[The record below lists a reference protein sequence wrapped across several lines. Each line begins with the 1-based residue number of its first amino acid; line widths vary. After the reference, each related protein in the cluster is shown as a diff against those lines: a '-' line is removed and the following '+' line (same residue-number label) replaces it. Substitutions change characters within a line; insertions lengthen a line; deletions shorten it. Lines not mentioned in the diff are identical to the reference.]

1 MNAFLALLRDEQ
13 GATLYEYCLLLAL
26 VAVVAITGLNT
37 MSAAISSWLVS
48 MAAALTK
55 GQTGS

>member
-1 MNAFLALLRDEQ
+1 MNAFLALLRDDE

-37 MSAAISSWLVS
+37 MSGVISSSLVN
-48 MAAALTK
+48 MAQALTK
-55 GQTGS
+55 GQTGP

>member
-1 MNAFLALLRDEQ
+1 VNAFLALLRDDE

-37 MSAAISSWLVS
+37 MSGVISSSLVN
-48 MAAALTK
+48 MAQALTK
-55 GQTGS
+55 GQTGP

>member
-1 MNAFLALLRDEQ
+1 MNAFIALLRDEQ

-37 MSAAISSWLVS
+37 MSAAISTGLVN
-48 MAAALTK
+48 MAQALTK
-55 GQTGS
+55 GQTGP

>member
-13 GATLYEYCLLLAL
+13 GATLYEYCLILAL

-37 MSAAISSWLVS
+37 MSGVISSSLVN
-48 MAAALTK
+48 MAQALTR
-55 GQTGS
+55 GQTGP